1 MSKLHVGLDVSQCSV
16 ATRFV
21 LDDGS
26 EPCKGFSFEHNPA
39 GVDKL
44 VAKIRDIKQSGN
56 GRAAVL
62 SEDDTGPVSDFEVE
76 ETVES
81 A

>member
-1 MSKLHVGLDVSQCSV
+1 MSKLHVGCDVSQLSV

-26 EPCKGFSFEHNPA
+26 EPCKGFGFQHNPA

-44 VAKIRDIKQSGN
+44 VAKIVVHSLPPADMC
-56 GRAAVL
+56 
-62 SEDDTGPVSDFEVE
+62 
-76 ETVES
+76 TVVHMLQPEGMQYKH
-81 A
+81 AQIEK